1 MKRLL
6 FVFLLLCNATIAQDL
21 PKSINVRF
29 TKYIESHTFV
39 WVPLDSAIHNPDEQ
53 TYETTDCEY
62 VLDFENMECRVYSK
76 GDIYGKAPIIA
87 AKQLTPKYETE
98 FDHWEYVVKLQD
110 SATETEIRLDIESNM
125 FMYTFVYDLE
135 GEFYERVI
143 QWPLGVEID
152 INN

>member
-6 FVFLLLCNATIAQDL
+6 IIAILLCNAVVAQNL

-29 TKYIESHTFV
+29 TKYTESHTHSP
-39 WVPLDSAIHNPDEQ
+39 VPLDSALANPDER

-98 FDHWEYVVKLQD
+98 FDHWVYVVKLQD
-110 SATETEIRLDIESNM
+110 SATETEIRIDTNTFL
-125 FMYTFVYDLE
+125 YTFVYVEE
-135 GEFYERVI
+135 GFYERII
-143 QWPLGVEID
+143 QWPLSVEID

>member
-6 FVFLLLCNATIAQDL
+6 IIAILLCNAVVAQNL

-29 TKYIESHTFV
+29 TKYIESHTHSP
-39 WVPLDSAIHNPDEQ
+39 VPLDSALANPDEQ

-62 VLDFENMECRVYSK
+62 VLDFENMQCRVYFK
-76 GDIYGKAPIIA
+76 GEIYGKAPIIA

-98 FDHWEYVVKLQD
+98 FDHWVYVVKLQD
-110 SATETEIRLDIESNM
+110 SATETEIQLDIESNM

>member
-6 FVFLLLCNATIAQDL
+6 IIAILLCNAVVAQNL

-29 TKYIESHTFV
+29 TKYLELHTYSP
-39 WVPLDSAIHNPDEQ
+39 VPLDSALANPDER

-62 VLDFENMECRVYSK
+62 VLDFENMQCRVYFK
-76 GDIYGKAPIIA
+76 GEIYGKAPIIA
-87 AKQLTPKYETE
+87 VKQLTPKYETE

-110 SATETEIRLDIESNM
+110 SATETEIRIDTNTFL
-125 FMYTFVYDLE
+125 YTFVYVLE
-135 GEFYERVI
+135 EGFYERVI

>member
-6 FVFLLLCNATIAQDL
+6 IIAILLCNAVVAQNL

-29 TKYIESHTFV
+29 TKYIESHTYSP
-39 WVPLDSAIHNPDEQ
+39 VPLDSALANPDER

-87 AKQLTPKYETE
+87 VKQLTPKYETE
-98 FDHWEYVVKLQD
+98 FDHWVYVVKLQD
-110 SATETEIRLDIESNM
+110 SATETEIRIDTNTFL
-125 FMYTFVYDLE
+125 YTFVYVED
-135 GEFYERVI
+135 GFYERII
-143 QWPLGVEID
+143 QWPLSVEID

>member
-6 FVFLLLCNATIAQDL
+6 IIAILLCNAVVAQNL

-29 TKYIESHTFV
+29 TKYLELHTYSS
-39 WVPLDSAIHNPDEQ
+39 VPLDSALANPDER

-62 VLDFENMECRVYSK
+62 VLDFENMECRVYFK

-87 AKQLTPKYETE
+87 LKQLTPKYETE

-110 SATETEIRLDIESNM
+110 SATETEIRIDTNTFL
-125 FMYTFVYDLE
+125 YTFVYVEE
-135 GEFYERVI
+135 GFYERII
-143 QWPLGVEID
+143 QWPLSVEID

>member
-6 FVFLLLCNATIAQDL
+6 IIAILLCNAVVAQNL

-29 TKYIESHTFV
+29 TKYLELHTYSPI
-39 WVPLDSAIHNPDEQ
+39 PLDSALANPDER

-76 GDIYGKAPIIA
+76 GDIHGKAPIIA
-87 AKQLTPKYETE
+87 VKQLTPKYETE
-98 FDHWEYVVKLQD
+98 FDHWVYVVKLQD
-110 SATETEIRLDIESNM
+110 SATETEIRIDTNTFL
-125 FMYTFVYDLE
+125 YTFVYVEE
-135 GEFYERVI
+135 GFYERII
-143 QWPLGVEID
+143 QWPLSVEID

>member
-6 FVFLLLCNATIAQDL
+6 IIAILLCNAVVAQNL

-29 TKYIESHTFV
+29 TKYIESHTYSP
-39 WVPLDSAIHNPDEQ
+39 VPLDSALANPDEQ

-87 AKQLTPKYETE
+87 VKQLTPKYETE
-98 FDHWEYVVKLQD
+98 FDHWVYVVKLQD
-110 SATETEIRLDIESNM
+110 SATETEIRIDTNTFL
-125 FMYTFVYDLE
+125 YTFVYVED
-135 GEFYERVI
+135 GFYERII
-143 QWPLGVEID
+143 QWPLSVEID

>member
-6 FVFLLLCNATIAQDL
+6 IIAILLCNAVVAQNL

-39 WVPLDSAIHNPDEQ
+39 RVPLDSAIHNPDEQ

-62 VLDFENMECRVYSK
+62 ILDFENMQCRVYFK
-76 GDIYGKAPIIA
+76 GEIYGKAPIIA
-87 AKQLTPKYETE
+87 VKHLTPKYETE
-98 FDHWEYVVKLQD
+98 FDHWVYVVKLQD
-110 SATETEIRLDIESNM
+110 SANETEIRIDTNTFL
-125 FMYTFVYDLE
+125 YTFVYVLE
-135 GEFYERVI
+135 EGFYERVI

>member
-6 FVFLLLCNATIAQDL
+6 IIAILLCNAVVAQNL

-29 TKYIESHTFV
+29 TKYIESHTYSP
-39 WVPLDSAIHNPDEQ
+39 VPLDSALANPDEQ

-87 AKQLTPKYETE
+87 VKQLTPKYETE
-98 FDHWEYVVKLQD
+98 FDHWVYVVKLQD
-110 SATETEIRLDIESNM
+110 SATETENRIDTNTFL
-125 FMYTFVYDLE
+125 YTFVYVED
-135 GEFYERVI
+135 GFYERII
-143 QWPLGVEID
+143 QWPLSVEID

>member
-6 FVFLLLCNATIAQDL
+6 IIAILLYNAVVAQNL

-39 WVPLDSAIHNPDEQ
+39 RVPLDSALANPDEQ

-110 SATETEIRLDIESNM
+110 SATETEIRLDVESNM
-125 FMYTFVYDLE
+125 FMYTFVYVEE
-135 GEFYERVI
+135 GFYGRII
-143 QWPLGVEID
+143 QWPLSVEID

>member
-6 FVFLLLCNATIAQDL
+6 IIAILLCNAVVAQNL

-29 TKYIESHTFV
+29 TKYLELHTYSP
-39 WVPLDSAIHNPDEQ
+39 VPLDSALANPDER

-62 VLDFENMECRVYSK
+62 VLDFETMQCRVYFK
-76 GDIYGKAPIIA
+76 GEIYGKAPIIA
-87 AKQLTPKYETE
+87 VKQLTPKYETE
-98 FDHWEYVVKLQD
+98 FDHWVYVVKLQD
-110 SATETEIRLDIESNM
+110 SATETEIRIDTNTFL
-125 FMYTFVYDLE
+125 YTFVYDLE
-135 GEFYERVI
+135 EGFYERVI

>member
-6 FVFLLLCNATIAQDL
+6 IIAILLCNAVVAQNL

-29 TKYIESHTFV
+29 TKYLELHTYSP
-39 WVPLDSAIHNPDEQ
+39 VPLDSALANPDER

-62 VLDFENMECRVYSK
+62 VLDFENMQCRVYFK
-76 GDIYGKAPIIA
+76 GEIYGKAPIIA
-87 AKQLTPKYETE
+87 VKQLTPKYETE
-98 FDHWEYVVKLQD
+98 FDHWVYVVKLQD
-110 SATETEIRLDIESNM
+110 SATETEIRIDTNTFL
-125 FMYTFVYDLE
+125 YTFVYVLE
-135 GEFYERVI
+135 EGFYERVI

>member
-6 FVFLLLCNATIAQDL
+6 IIAILLCNAVIAQNL

-29 TKYIESHTFV
+29 TKYLELHTYSPI
-39 WVPLDSAIHNPDEQ
+39 PLDSALANPDER

-76 GDIYGKAPIIA
+76 GDIHGKAPIIA
-87 AKQLTPKYETE
+87 VKQLTPKYETE

-110 SATETEIRLDIESNM
+110 SADVTEIWLDVERNI

-135 GEFYERVI
+135 EGFYERVI

>member
-6 FVFLLLCNATIAQDL
+6 IIAILLCNAVVAQNL

-29 TKYIESHTFV
+29 TKYIESHTYSP
-39 WVPLDSAIHNPDEQ
+39 VPLDSALANPDEQ

-87 AKQLTPKYETE
+87 VKQLTPKYETE
-98 FDHWEYVVKLQD
+98 FDHWVYVVKLQD
-110 SATETEIRLDIESNM
+110 SATETEIRIDTNTFL
-125 FMYTFVYDLE
+125 YTFVYVEE
-135 GEFYERVI
+135 GFYERII
-143 QWPLGVEID
+143 QWPLSVEID

>member
-6 FVFLLLCNATIAQDL
+6 IIAILLCNAVIAQNL

-29 TKYIESHTFV
+29 TKYLELHTYSPI
-39 WVPLDSAIHNPDEQ
+39 PLDSALANPDER

-76 GDIYGKAPIIA
+76 GDIHGKAPIIA
-87 AKQLTPKYETE
+87 VKQLTPKYETE
-98 FDHWEYVVKLQD
+98 FDHWVYVVKLQD
-110 SATETEIRLDIESNM
+110 SATETEIRIDTNTFL
-125 FMYTFVYDLE
+125 YTFVYVEE
-135 GEFYERVI
+135 GFYERII
-143 QWPLGVEID
+143 QWPLSVEID